1 MDLYLAYS
9 LCMYKIRAVYMCVC
23 VGLEKRGT
31 EKNFGDFQ
39 HEKRIFALS
48 RITYSR
54 RFSSAEGLES
64 I

>member
-1 MDLYLAYS
+1 MCVCVCL
-9 LCMYKIRAVYMCVC
+9 CVC

-39 HEKRIFALS
+39 HEKRILALN

-54 RFSSAEGLES
+54 HFSSAEGLES